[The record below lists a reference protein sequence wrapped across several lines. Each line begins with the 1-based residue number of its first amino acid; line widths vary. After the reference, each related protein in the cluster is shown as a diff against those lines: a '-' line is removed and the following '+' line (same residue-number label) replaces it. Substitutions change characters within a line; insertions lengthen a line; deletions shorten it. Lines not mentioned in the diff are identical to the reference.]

1 MLAVEIFQIEAEQ
14 KRQNSKSG
22 KQEHR
27 HRIVILQWIVYAFV
41 TVLEARRRSAYG
53 EQDQT
58 DVLHP
63 EYQRIGRS
71 EITLVHYLGY
81 RRPQGGGH

>member
-1 MLAVEIFQIEAEQ
+1 MLGCSESVVMLAVEIFQIEAEQ

-41 TVLEARRRSAYG
+41 AVLRTAPISMGNRTRPMFCT
-53 EQDQT
+53 QN
-58 DVLHP
+58 
-63 EYQRIGRS
+63 IS
-71 EITLVHYLGY
+71 E
-81 RRPQGGGH
+81 